1 MPISQERPYRTQ
13 ESPWLTMR
21 LKYLSAF
28 ICFWLLPPQF
38 RSALTPYSF
47 RLHATLQEVRRESL
61 NQPHSVT
68 AERDEKEPVK
78 QEESTSGE
86 ISSDKDDIDTPVGG
100 EPNAREQR
108 TLKRVGERLPW
119 AVFLVAII
127 ELCERFTYYG
137 CQGTFQNYI
146 QKPYEGSL
154 GTGGLGMKHM
164 GATGLTTFYQFWC
177 YVTPLAG
184 GLIADQYLGK
194 YKTILCSA
202 GIYMA
207 GLLILV
213 CTAIPQ
219 SLSNGA
225 GEGGF
230 VASIILT
237 GIGTGGIKANVAPLI
252 AEQYTRRHMEI
263 KLNKKGERVI
273 IDPYITVQHIYM
285 MFYWSINIGAL
296 SLLATP
302 CKMRD
307 LFFFLGQVDRL
318 TLIRYG
324 TRYWVL
330 ECLRPMFVYVHRGNH
345 HPRPWKEDLCRPPPK
360 WYNCGRL
367 VPRHWNYDPRS
378 LLRCAEAFVDCRKRQ
393 KQNSQMG

>member
-1 MPISQERPYRTQ
+1 MRQ
-13 ESPWLTMR
+13 ESVKQPHGDT
-21 LKYLSAF
+21 LK
-28 ICFWLLPPQF
+28 
-38 RSALTPYSF
+38 
-47 RLHATLQEVRRESL
+47 EVRRESL
-61 NQPHSVT
+61 SHPHSDTVGV
-68 AERDEKEPVK
+68 DEKEAIGH
-78 QEESTSGE
+78 EDSANDEH
-86 ISSDKDDIDTPVGG
+86 SSDKDDIETPVGG
-100 EPNAREQR
+100 VPNAREQK
-108 TLKRVGERLPW
+108 TLQRVGERLPF
-119 AVFLVAII
+119 AVFLVAVI

-137 CQGTFQNYI
+137 CQGTFQNYV
-146 QKPYEGSL
+146 QKPNDGSL
-154 GTGGLGMKHM
+154 GNGGLGLEHI

-184 GLIADQYLGK
+184 GLIADQWLGK

-202 GIYMA
+202 GVYMA
-207 GLLILV
+207 GLLILA

-219 SLSNGA
+219 SLNNGA

-302 CKMRD
+302 CK
-307 LFFFLGQVDRL
+307 LCKIF
-318 TLIRYG
+318 
-324 TRYWVL
+324 
-330 ECLRPMFVYVHRGNH
+330 CL
-345 HPRPWKEDLCRPPPK
+345 D
-360 WYNCGRL
+360 
-367 VPRHWNYDPRS
+367 
-378 LLRCAEAFVDCRKRQ
+378 
-393 KQNSQMG
+393 

>member
-1 MPISQERPYRTQ
+1 MADHETEVSQ
-13 ESPWLTMR
+13 
-21 LKYLSAF
+21 
-28 ICFWLLPPQF
+28 
-38 RSALTPYSF
+38 
-47 RLHATLQEVRRESL
+47 LHATLQEVRHESH
-61 NQPHSVT
+61 NQHHSDTV
-68 AERDEKEPVK
+68 EYYEKEPVQ
-78 QEESTSGE
+78 QEESTNGE
-86 ISSDKDDIDTPVGG
+86 ISSDKDDVDTPVGG

-137 CQGTFQNYI
+137 CQGTFQNYV
-146 QKPYEGSL
+146 QKPYDGSL
-154 GTGGLGMKHM
+154 GTGGLGLEHI

-202 GIYMA
+202 GVYMA
-207 GLLILV
+207 GLLILA

-219 SLSNGA
+219 SLSSGA

-230 VASIILT
+230 VTSIILT

-263 KLNKKGERVI
+263 KLDKKGERVI

-296 SLLATP
+296 
-302 CKMRD
+302 
-307 LFFFLGQVDRL
+307 
-318 TLIRYG
+318 
-324 TRYWVL
+324 
-330 ECLRPMFVYVHRGNH
+330 
-345 HPRPWKEDLCRPPPK
+345 
-360 WYNCGRL
+360 
-367 VPRHWNYDPRS
+367 
-378 LLRCAEAFVDCRKRQ
+378 
-393 KQNSQMG
+393 